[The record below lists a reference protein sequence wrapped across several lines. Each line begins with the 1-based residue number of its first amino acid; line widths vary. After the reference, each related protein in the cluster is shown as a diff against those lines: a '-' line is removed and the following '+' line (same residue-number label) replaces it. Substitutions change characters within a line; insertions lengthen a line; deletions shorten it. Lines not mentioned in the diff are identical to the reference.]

1 LSDAVKWALL
11 VAGAI
16 VIIGMVVSLDYM
28 EYLDFGTFGSAVSS
42 VISIVGEGFNFGRG
56 IINNLLSPWARV
68 ALSGLMYWIIGKE
81 LILWSIKVSVWVYHF
96 IFK

>member
-1 LSDAVKWALL
+1 MSDAVKWALL
-11 VAGAI
+11 VAAAL
-16 VIIGMVVSLDYM
+16 VIIGMVVTLDYM
-28 EYLDFGTFGSAVSS
+28 DYIDLNTFSSAVSS
-42 VISIVGEGFNFGRG
+42 VISVVGNGFNFGRG

-81 LILWSIKVSVWVYHF
+81 LILWTIKVSVWVYHF